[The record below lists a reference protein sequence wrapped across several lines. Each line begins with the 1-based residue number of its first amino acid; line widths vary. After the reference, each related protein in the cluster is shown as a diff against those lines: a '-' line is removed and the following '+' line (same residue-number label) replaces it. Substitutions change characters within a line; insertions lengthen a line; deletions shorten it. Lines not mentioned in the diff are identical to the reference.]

1 VHVLGDCPTLGAW
14 QLSGSLPL
22 TTTND
27 SWPLFFSSRPVLLPA
42 GVPLRYRYCV
52 IAEGRLVRTEDVR
65 ERSFLPS
72 GA

>member
-1 VHVLGDCPTLGAW
+1 MHVIGDPPSLGAW
-14 QLSGSLPL
+14 HVSSSLPL
-22 TTTND
+22 TTTAE